1 MDKIEALKDKLAKAE
16 AKKAAAEAE
25 IITLKKKIEQAES
38 SAILATLKENNISY
52 ADLMELVRNKNANVA
67 EMVSEDEA

>member
-16 AKKAAAEAE
+16 AKKASAEAE

-38 SAILATLKENNISY
+38 SAILATLKEHNISY
-52 ADLMELVRNKNANVA
+52 TDLMELVRNRNANVA